1 MTKEGQAYPISSEG
15 VPITERKHIGKLL
28 VHVEKQDEIVELLMN
43 FDENQPAST
52 S

>member
-1 MTKEGQAYPISSEG
+1 MTKEGHTHAISSEG

-28 VHVEKQDEIVELLMN
+28 VHVDKQDEIMELLGD
-43 FDENQPAST
+43 FTEEASG